1 MRPWRCYARL
11 LRPYWDLAV
20 AAPLCMGLE
29 VCTTLNQPRLVR
41 RIIDVGV
48 AHSDMGVVLHTGLE
62 MIGLTFLGM
71 VGALGCLTTTV
82 TVVQR
87 FGRDLRDQLFRK
99 VQRLSFSDLDRLE
112 TGSLITRLTNDVQQV
127 QDALTMVLRHG
138 VRICSTLVGSLI
150 MAAVTSPK
158 LAVIF
163 LFLVPA
169 VFGLLAFVIRRS
181 QPLFAGVQKRL
192 DRLNTVLR
200 ENLGGVRV
208 VRVFARGPHE
218 IARFSEANGDL
229 AEQNIA
235 AARLGATT
243 LPLANLALHFAI
255 VAAVALGGFHL
266 HKGNLEVGQVVAF
279 ITYLTQTLNALVM
292 TSALTMQ
299 FSRAQVSSRRVV
311 EVLDLP
317 DDRPESAL
325 ITPDRVQGRIEFQN
339 VTFSYR
345 PGAQE
350 PVLRNLS
357 FVVEPG
363 QTVAIIGATGAGK
376 STLVALI
383 AGFYRPSAGRIT
395 LDGVDLGQLD
405 DQVLRGH
412 IAIAMQEAILFGGT
426 IRDNIRY
433 GRPDASDDDVLAAA
447 VAAQAHGFI
456 DALPEGYDAP
466 VLKRG
471 VNLSGGQR
479 QRLSL
484 ARALL
489 LRARVLILDD
499 STSAVDVHT
508 EARIRQ
514 ALAAQKEKQSRIIVA
529 QSIASIRDADQILV
543 LDDGQLVGAGTH
555 AELLQGNRIYQEIF
569 ASQEQRVSDHGTF
582 AADRSVN

>member
-1 MRPWRCYARL
+1 
-11 LRPYWDLAV
+11 
-20 AAPLCMGLE
+20 MGVE

-48 AHSDMGVVLHTGLE
+48 AHLDMGVVVRTGLQ
-62 MIGLTFLGM
+62 MVGLTALGM
-71 VGALGCLTTTV
+71 VGALGCLLATV

-87 FGRDLRDQLFRK
+87 FGRDLRDELFRK
-99 VQRLSFSDLDRLE
+99 VQRLSFGDLDRLE
-112 TGSLITRLTNDVQQV
+112 TGSLITRLTNDVNQV

-138 VRICSTLVGSLI
+138 VRIGSTLVGSLI
-150 MAAVTSPK
+150 MAAVTCPR

-169 VFGLLAFVIRRS
+169 VFGLLTFVIRRS
-181 QPLFAGVQKRL
+181 QPLFAAVQKRL

-208 VRVFARGPHE
+208 VRVFARASHE
-218 IARFSEANGDL
+218 SARFGRANDDL
-229 AEQNIA
+229 ATTNIA

-266 HKGNLEVGQVVAF
+266 GRRNLEVGQVVAF
-279 ITYLTQTLNALVM
+279 ITYLTQTLNSLVM
-292 TSALTMQ
+292 TSVLTMQ
-299 FSRAQVSSRRVV
+299 ASRAHVSSRRVM

-317 DDRPESAL
+317 DEQPGAELVA
-325 ITPDRVQGRIEFQN
+325 PVQVAGRIAFED
-339 VTFSYR
+339 VSFSYR
-345 PGAQE
+345 PSDQD
-350 PVLRNLS
+350 PVLRHIS
-357 FVVEPG
+357 FVVDPG

-376 STLVALI
+376 STLVALM

-395 LDGVDLGQLD
+395 LDGVDLRALD
-405 DQVLRGH
+405 LRVLRNH
-412 IAIAMQEAILFGGT
+412 IAIALQEAVLFGGS
-426 IRDNIRY
+426 IRDNIRF
-433 GRPDASDDDVLAAA
+433 GRPDASDEDVQAAA
-447 VAAQAHGFI
+447 LSAQADEFI
-456 DALPEGYDAP
+456 QALPGTYDAP

-479 QRLSL
+479 QRLNL

-489 LRARVLILDD
+489 MRAPVLILDD

-514 ALAAQKEKQSRIIVA
+514 ALAASDRHQTRIIVA
-529 QSIASIRDADQILV
+529 QSIAQIRHADQILV
-543 LDDGQLVGAGTH
+543 LDDGHLVGAGSH
-555 AELLQGNRIYQEIF
+555 AQLLARSRVYQEIY
-569 ASQEQRVSDHGTF
+569 ASQEERRAPDGAFVAAVS
-582 AADRSVN
+582 